1 MKSIKKTSNIV
12 QEMLDGVEA
21 KTLPLAPKKL
31 SPDVVALLLR
41 RLADEYTAHYF
52 YTCLANW
59 CNEKGYF
66 KAGAFF
72 SSEANSELEHAKGI
86 QEYLVSWNIIP
97 EIPAVQTNH
106 MVTNL
111 VDGVNKAYGLEFNLL
126 ESYKD
131 DAKRCILK
139 DMNTFAFIQKYI
151 ALQND
156 SVKEFADLL
165 NVLELLNLS
174 EGDYA
179 YKVKYF
185 NDTAF

>member
-12 QEMLDGVEA
+12 QEMLEGMEV

-31 SPDVVALLLR
+31 SPDVIAMLSR

-52 YTCLANW
+52 YTCFGNW

-72 SSEANSELEHAKGI
+72 ASEANSELEHAKGI

-111 VDGVNKAYGLEFNLL
+111 VDGINKAYALEFNLL
-126 ESYKD
+126 EAYKD
-131 DAKRCILK
+131 DSKRCLLK
-139 DMNTFAFIQKYI
+139 DPNTFAFIQKYI

-165 NVLELLNLS
+165 NVLELLNLN